1 MSSSPSPSSSAV
13 TIPTPGKPILKRP
26 PPPQQSFFSLRQLTK
41 LLPTQNA
48 PAASDS
54 NDEARTLKRAHFILP
69 EMTTVYPIYAANPP
83 CSPALRDEKR
93 VIEEREAERRK
104 RIVRR
109 NSVSPDTASQEEQ
122 WWSLEQVESFYKEC
136 CQGREELPDPAVSAA
151 FLVRILLLCP
161 HARPAHF
168 AHVCSTHAA
177 LSPELSTYQ
186 ACSLRLA
193 PRRCCPTCSPSSG
206 DCASSSSRSV
216 ISTNRS
222 VDACSGRLRF

>member
-151 FLVRILLLCP
+151 FLVRIQLLCP
-161 HARPAHF
+161 HAPLLTLPTSAARTRH
-168 AHVCSTHAA
+168 ST
-177 LSPELSTYQ
+177 PN
-186 ACSLRLA
+186 C
-193 PRRCCPTCSPSSG
+193 
-206 DCASSSSRSV
+206 
-216 ISTNRS
+216 
-222 VDACSGRLRF
+222 